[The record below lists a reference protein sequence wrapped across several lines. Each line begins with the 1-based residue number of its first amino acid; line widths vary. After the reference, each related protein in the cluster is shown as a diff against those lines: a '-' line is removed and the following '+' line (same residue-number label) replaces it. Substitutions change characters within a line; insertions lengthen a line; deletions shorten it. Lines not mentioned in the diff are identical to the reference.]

1 MVTRLRQTAVL
12 QDNLQILP
20 ERILVVDDEPSILFA
35 YQRLLR
41 AEGYC
46 VDSCGELDSALDL
59 VQAHVYF
66 AIITDIRL
74 SGTENSDGVKL
85 LSAVRRQQP
94 DAKTIVVTGFG
105 DIALEQTLREIGTT
119 HYLEK
124 PVKPSLI
131 LELLKAA
138 SDIEKEKSNSYTF
151 SMVIPEIIV

>member
-1 MVTRLRQTAVL
+1 MATRQRDTSQK
-12 QDNLQILP
+12 NLQIPP

-46 VDSCGELDSALDL
+46 VDSCGELGSALDL
-59 VQAHVYF
+59 VQAHAYF

-74 SGTENSDGVKL
+74 SGTENSDGVEL
-85 LSAVRRQQP
+85 LTVVRAQQP

-105 DIALEQTLREIGTT
+105 DTELKRTLQDLGATF
-119 HYLEK
+119 YLEK

-131 LELLKAA
+131 IELLKAA
-138 SDIEKEKSNSYTF
+138 PENENESSNTYNF
-151 SMVIPEIIV
+151 AVLIPEINV

>member
-1 MVTRLRQTAVL
+1 MVTKLTGTAGS

-20 ERILVVDDEPSILFA
+20 GRILVVDDEPSILFA

-59 VQAHVYF
+59 VQAHEYF

-74 SGTENSDGVKL
+74 SGTENCDGVTL
-85 LSAVRRQQP
+85 LSAVRAQHP

-105 DIALEQTLREIGTT
+105 DSGLEQTLMDLGIT

-131 LELLKAA
+131 LELLKA
-138 SDIEKEKSNSYTF
+138 ERENEEEKSSNYAF
-151 SMVIPEIIV
+151 SMLMPEINV

>member
-1 MVTRLRQTAVL
+1 MATRQRDTSQK
-12 QDNLQILP
+12 NLQIHP

-46 VDSCGELDSALDL
+46 VDSCGELGSALDL

-74 SGTENSDGVKL
+74 SGTENSDGVEL
-85 LSAVRRQQP
+85 LCVVRAQQP
-94 DAKTIVVTGFG
+94 DAKTIIVTGFG
-105 DIALEQTLREIGTT
+105 DFELKRTLKDLGANY
-119 HYLEK
+119 YLEK

-131 LELLKAA
+131 IELLKAA
-138 SDIEKEKSNSYTF
+138 HENGNENSNKYNF
-151 SMVIPEIIV
+151 SLLLPEINV

>member
-1 MVTRLRQTAVL
+1 MVTRRSHIAESQE
-12 QDNLQILP
+12 NLQIHP

-41 AEGYC
+41 AEGYF
-46 VDSCGELDSALDL
+46 VDSCGELGTALDL
-59 VQAHVYF
+59 VQAHLYY

-85 LSAVRRQQP
+85 LCAVRTQQP

-105 DIALEQTLREIGTT
+105 DTHLERTMKELGAT

-131 LELLKAA
+131 IELLKAI
-138 SDIEKEKSNSYTF
+138 DINEEKIRHYNF
-151 SMVIPEIIV
+151 SLLMPEISV